1 MIQSAPVMIAFVVSV
16 GAALAAPGR
25 TPALT
30 EKVGRMAHP
39 SWVLRAQSQ
48 ERIRPRHFQHPQ
60 LLRRTAPSYT
70 SEALAAGVQGSV
82 VLEAVIEPDGT
93 AQDLQIVK
101 SLGFGLDDQAREEIA
116 GNWLFRPALLEGRPV
131 PAPARIEVDFRLSRQ
146 SEWAQP
152 QEYPSLTEA
161 LGQGSPAAS
170 FAREARA
177 GSDSSREAIL
187 LRRTEPSY
195 TQAAIEAGVEGA
207 VVLEVVVRR
216 DGTAASPRLVKRLG
230 FGLDE
235 KALEEIVHWR
245 FLPALREGRPVESRV
260 TIKVTF
266 SR

>member
-70 SEALAAGVQGSV
+70 PEALAAGVQGSV

-116 GNWLFRPALLEGRPV
+116 GNWLFRPALLGGRPV

-146 SEWAQP
+146 SERAQP

-161 LGQGSPAAS
+161 LGEGSSAAS
-170 FAREARA
+170 FERARA
-177 GSDSSREAIL
+177 GPDSSRDAVL

-260 TIKVTF
+260 TIEVTF